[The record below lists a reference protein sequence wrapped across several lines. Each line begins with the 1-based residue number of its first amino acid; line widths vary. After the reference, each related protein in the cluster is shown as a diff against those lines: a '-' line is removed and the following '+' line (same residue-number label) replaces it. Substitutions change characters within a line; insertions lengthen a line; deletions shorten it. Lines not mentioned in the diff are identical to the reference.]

1 MCPEEK
7 DQDGELTMVSTEEK
21 QFRRAGMIRVINSL
35 ENCQVVEELDFLCV
49 LLVLRTKSYCGEI
62 VAPI

>member
-1 MCPEEK
+1 MDEN
-7 DQDGELTMVSTEEK
+7 QDLGMVSTEEK